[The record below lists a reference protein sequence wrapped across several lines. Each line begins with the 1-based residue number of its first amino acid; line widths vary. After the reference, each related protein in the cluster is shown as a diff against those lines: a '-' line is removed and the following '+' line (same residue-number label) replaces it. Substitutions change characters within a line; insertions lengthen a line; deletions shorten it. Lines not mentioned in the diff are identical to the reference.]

1 MFSAWLGMV
10 VSRPGWSLCFLIG
23 LISVKGFPYFV
34 GVLER
39 VLARRACFVG
49 ITFSAH
55 VGGGAVG
62 ERRRCPG
69 LHLICAWLVPDRR
82 YCRVGDRWIS
92 FIRGPRPGG
101 GVPGRLTYHLV
112 GRR

>member
-10 VSRPGWSLCFLIG
+10 VSRPGWFLCFLIR
-23 LISVKGFPYFV
+23 LISVKGFPYSV

-49 ITFSAH
+49 ITFFAH
-55 VGGGAVG
+55 VGGDAVG

-69 LHLICAWLVPDRR
+69 LLLIARGW
-82 YCRVGDRWIS
+82 CRTGGTVG
-92 FIRGPRPGG
+92 
-101 GVPGRLTYHLV
+101 
-112 GRR
+112 